1 MGSAPQEGG
10 SEGRGLGLRAQQ
22 APWCLSGQGK
32 LWPPS
37 LLSLHTTPHHLPRVS
52 PIPAGPLTIGG
63 SRCVSE
69 LLPSP
74 NQPSGVLT
82 RRFGLYFCSPFPPS
96 HFLRTCTAEGA
107 SVGRASG
114 RGSQQAPRGPDRG
127 KLAMLPFD
135 PLPSQW
141 SPNLPLQEWDPFPSP
156 PATPQGHQSHPA
168 STPPPPS
175 LPPCPMSYP
184 AAGVP
189 PIPLGVHGRPPM
201 PGRGPSCAEMQI
213 PCPPSPPS

>member
-1 MGSAPQEGG
+1 M
-10 SEGRGLGLRAQQ
+10 
-22 APWCLSGQGK
+22 
-32 LWPPS
+32 
-37 LLSLHTTPHHLPRVS
+37 
-52 PIPAGPLTIGG
+52 
-63 SRCVSE
+63 SE

-141 SPNLPLQEWDPFPSP
+141 SPSFPFWAWDPFPSP
-156 PATPQGHQSHPA
+156 SHP
-168 STPPPPS
+168 SGVPVLSHLHFSSPLTPPNAPRPTQS
-175 LPPCPMSYP
+175 
-184 AAGVP
+184 
-189 PIPLGVHGRPPM
+189 LGVHPVPLDVRDPPPL
-201 PGRGPSCAEMQI
+201 PGRCPSCAEMQI